1 VGISTTTGALLQ
13 KGQTMTTKKK
23 MKPKT
28 ILAKYF
34 GMNIKTAKAE
44 LMGDAAPSKED
55 ILEMARLAAV
65 EMDVE
70 VDE

>member
-1 VGISTTTGALLQ
+1 MSDT
-13 KGQTMTTKKK
+13 KK

-28 ILAKYF
+28 ILMKYF
-34 GMNIKTAKAE
+34 GMNMKDAKAE
-44 LMGDAAPSKED
+44 MMGDAAPSKED

-65 EMDVE
+65 EMGVE